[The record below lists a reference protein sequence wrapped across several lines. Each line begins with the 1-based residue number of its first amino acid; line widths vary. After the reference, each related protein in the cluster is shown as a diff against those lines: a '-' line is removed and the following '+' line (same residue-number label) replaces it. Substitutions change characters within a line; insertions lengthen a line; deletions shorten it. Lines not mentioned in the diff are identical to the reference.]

1 MIVVSDPQKQA
12 EFIQQYQGQAKYMSP
27 LSAQWDPGS
36 GTTYL
41 KQLLEPPISAHLKL
55 N

>member
-1 MIVVSDPQKQA
+1 
-12 EFIQQYQGQAKYMSP
+12 MSP

-41 KQLLEPPISAHLKL
+41 KQLLELPISAHLRL